1 MVSKINFYHNA
12 GPSNRKHMI
21 PKNTLE
27 LLEFHKLLRLISD
40 FAYSDASRQSIANL
54 HPLQDREDI
63 EKRLGLI
70 GEIRK
75 ISQQGNRLRL
85 SQFPD
90 ISLPLVRIRPE
101 GAVLEARELAD
112 LMPVLEIAQ
121 EISLQVREEELPFL
135 RGLAEPLTGFPDI
148 LKVLKKSINSEGAI
162 LDSASS
168 LLAEL
173 RAQIRRLESRMRKKL
188 EEIVRDEKI
197 SALLQDDF
205 ITMRSGRWVIPV
217 RMDAK
222 GMVPGVVHDVSK
234 SGETAFIE
242 PLGIINLA
250 NELENLIADQK
261 AEEIRIL
268 RNICS
273 IIRKQ
278 VEGIEA
284 EFKVLVYLDVL
295 HCIAMLSDLLHME
308 SAAIDDA
315 GGIHLSGARH
325 PLLHLAFQKT
335 GLTQEVIPLDIT
347 LGGDNTVM
355 VITGANAGGK
365 TVALKTIGL
374 LMLMA
379 LSGMPVPADSSSRF
393 PLIQNLLVDIGDE
406 QSIENNLSTFSA
418 HISNISEILRKTDRK
433 TIVLIDELGTG
444 TDPDE
449 GGALACAVLKD
460 LRKKEALVFATTHLA
475 DIKGFVHRTGGMMN
489 ASMEFDRKTLTPL
502 YRLRTGEPGQ
512 SHALEIAKRYGLSE
526 DLIRDAK
533 EMLGSAK
540 VEFDNLTADLN
551 EKRLQYEQTLNDL
564 NKVKTDAD
572 ERTVRLEELTAET
585 KDKQKEILARAY
597 REASDIIADTKRH
610 MRAFLDELKKKGR
623 ADGRTLLKQIESQQ
637 DNVAEMIK
645 EYDTSDK
652 GAPPID
658 AMQIG
663 DIVFIKS
670 LNYDAPVV
678 EINRNTGRIKVL
690 AKNMEVEVP
699 ISEVGFMRGKS
710 VPSAGTVRTLQND
723 ETIAL
728 EVHLRGLRVDEAMSK
743 LEHFLNHASMAELCE
758 VTVFHGIGKGLLSR
772 AVHEHLSE
780 HPLVKSF
787 RSGTI
792 DERGSGVTIVKLE

>member
-1 MVSKINFYHNA
+1 
-12 GPSNRKHMI
+12 MI

-40 FAYSDASRQSIANL
+40 FAYSDASRQSVADI

-75 ISQQGNRLRL
+75 ISQQGNPLRL

-112 LMPVLEIAQ
+112 FMPVLEIAQ
-121 EISLQVREEELPFL
+121 EISLQVREGEDLPFL

-148 LKVLKKSINSEGAI
+148 LKVLKKSLNSEGAI

-168 LLAEL
+168 LLADL

-205 ITMRSGRWVIPV
+205 ITTRSGRWVIPV

-273 IIRKQ
+273 VIRKE

-284 EFKVLVYLDVL
+284 EFETLVYLDVL
-295 HCIAMLSDLLHME
+295 HCIAMFSDLLHME
-308 SAAIDDA
+308 SATIDDA
-315 GGIHLSGARH
+315 GVIHLSRARH
-325 PLLHLAFQKT
+325 PLLHLAFQKA

-365 TVALKTIGL
+365 TIALKTIGL
-374 LMLMA
+374 LILMA

-393 PLIQNLLVDIGDE
+393 PLIQSLLVDIGDE

-418 HISNISEILRKTDRK
+418 HISNIAEILRKTDRK
-433 TIVLIDELGTG
+433 TVVLIDELGTG

-533 EMLGSAK
+533 EMLGTAK

-551 EKRLQYEQTLNDL
+551 EKRLQYEQTLTDL
-564 NKVKTDAD
+564 HKVKTDAD
-572 ERTVRLEELTAET
+572 EKTARLEQLLAEA
-585 KDKQKEILARAY
+585 KDKQKEILAHAY

-623 ADGRTLLKQIESQQ
+623 DDGRTLLKQIESQQ
-637 DNVAEMIK
+637 EYVAEKIK

-652 GAPPID
+652 GTPPID
-658 AMQIG
+658 AIQKRGYRIYQITQ
-663 DIVFIKS
+663 
-670 LNYDAPVV
+670 L
-678 EINRNTGRIKVL
+678 
-690 AKNMEVEVP
+690 
-699 ISEVGFMRGKS
+699 
-710 VPSAGTVRTLQND
+710 
-723 ETIAL
+723 
-728 EVHLRGLRVDEAMSK
+728 
-743 LEHFLNHASMAELCE
+743 
-758 VTVFHGIGKGLLSR
+758 
-772 AVHEHLSE
+772 
-780 HPLVKSF
+780 
-787 RSGTI
+787 
-792 DERGSGVTIVKLE
+792 